1 MTLKGAIQGDTY
13 LRTLATAADRILNH
27 NRYTGERRGYS
38 FNTHVMLHKQA
49 HIDLARSATEPCE
62 RDKVRRLLDSLDSPH
77 LQYLVAVIETHP
89 TLINDFEG
97 TVAYIQ
103 SRLPST
109 VPTSKIA
116 KVASTNKHT
125 PSRSDKTVFDSSD
138 FVKDAHGNSYKVQ
151 WYPHKEFLQLPQDVR
166 DQLAALKV
174 RRRRP
179 SKGGGKHSKQVH
191 STRGTDRRKIATLER
206 QLAALKKD
214 LAEESHSDSDG
225 SGNPNTKKKKK
236 G

>member
-1 MTLKGAIQGDTY
+1 
-13 LRTLATAADRILNH
+13 
-27 NRYTGERRGYS
+27 
-38 FNTHVMLHKQA
+38 MLHKQA

-77 LQYLVAVIETHP
+77 LQYLVAVTETHP

-97 TVAYIQ
+97 TVAYIK
-103 SRLPST
+103 SRIPST
-109 VPTSKIA
+109 VPTSKIT
-116 KVASTNKHT
+116 KVALTNKHT
-125 PSRSDKTVFDSSD
+125 PSRSNKTVLDSSD

-151 WYPHKEFLQLPQDVR
+151 WYPHKEFLQLPQDVC

-174 RRRRP
+174 RRCRP

-191 STRGTDRRKIATLER
+191 SARGKDRRKIATLER

-214 LAEESHSDSDG
+214 LSEESHSDSDG
-225 SGNPNTKKKKK
+225 SGNPNTKKKK